1 MEIVCISCNIF
12 QALKYIMSHK
22 KGNEISTLA
31 NNIAH
36 SASKSASSISQM
48 SEKASKFP
56 RIIPL
61 IFRRVL
67 CINKN

>member
-1 MEIVCISCNIF
+1 
-12 QALKYIMSHK
+12 MSHK